1 MIDNTHARALKFRTL
16 LLKEEASE
24 VKFRSTTRQTKNRR
38 QEGEKAAGTLR
49 ISQTDVACLPKA
61 PRKQKSFGGPRR
73 PRERIP
79 LQIPSRWP
87 LLAHRNFNK
96 SIQLFYR

>member
-1 MIDNTHARALKFRTL
+1 MAVDNTHARALKLRTL

-24 VKFRSTTRQTKNRR
+24 VKFRSTTRRTKNLR
-38 QEGEKAAGTLR
+38 QEGEKAAGTL
-49 ISQTDVACLPKA
+49 ISQTDVTRLPKA

-96 SIQLFYR
+96 SIQLFCQ